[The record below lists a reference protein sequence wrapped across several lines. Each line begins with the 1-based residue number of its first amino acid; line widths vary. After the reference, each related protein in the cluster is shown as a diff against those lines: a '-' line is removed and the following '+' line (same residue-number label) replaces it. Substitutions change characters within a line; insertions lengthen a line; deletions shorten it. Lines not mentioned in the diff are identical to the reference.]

1 MSSAFDD
8 FELKGHKL
16 DNRFVVAPMTRT
28 SADSKGKPTELMGDY
43 YARFAEG
50 GWPLIISEGVY
61 TDRQASQGYVNQ
73 PGITDA
79 PQTDA
84 WKQVVERVHKH
95 GAKFIMQLMHAGAQ
109 FQHNEYTDTPIAP
122 SEVKPKGEPLAL
134 YGESDGWKPPK
145 AMDESDFDAVMQ
157 GFVGSVNRAEEAGFD
172 GVELHAAN
180 GYLLNEFL
188 SEHFNQRGDQWGG
201 DIGHRLKFVAM
212 VAKACK
218 DAAKGENFIV
228 GIRLGQITVT
238 DPDYQWPEGE
248 DAMIK
253 IVKALKEAGIDYIH
267 TTDTDVSRK
276 PFKGGSNKTLAEIVQ
291 EFSDIPLIV
300 NGGIDESNY
309 EHIAAHYPN
318 ALLALGKKALANPDM
333 PKRLKDGET
342 IEDLEF
348 AMLQPTAT
356 LENEW
361 QWRDEHDKHIEAD

>member
-16 DNRFVVAPMTRT
+16 GNRFVVGPMTRT

-43 YARFAEG
+43 YERFAQG
-50 GWPLIISEGVY
+50 GWSMIITEGVY

-84 WKQVVERVHKH
+84 WKQVVERVHQH
-95 GAKFIMQLMHAGAQ
+95 DCKFILQLMHAGAQ

-122 SEVKPKGEPLAL
+122 SAVKPKGEPLAL
-134 YGESDGWKPPK
+134 YGESDGWKEPK
-145 AMDESDFDAVMQ
+145 AMGETEFDAVMQ
-157 GFVGSVNRAEEAGFD
+157 GFVGAVNRAEEAGFD

-188 SEHFNQRGDQWGG
+188 SDHFNQRNDQWGG
-201 DIGHRLKFVAM
+201 DMGHRVKFVAM

-228 GIRLGQITVT
+228 GIRLSQITVT

-248 DAMIK
+248 DAMIRV
-253 IVKALKEAGIDYIH
+253 VKALKEADIDYIH
-267 TTDTDVSRK
+267 ITDTEVSRK
-276 PFKGGSNKTLAEIVQ
+276 AFKGGSNKTLAEIVQ

-300 NGGIDESNY
+300 NGGIDETNY

-318 ALLALGKKALANPDM
+318 ALLAMAKKALANPHL
-333 PKRLKDGET
+333 PKLLKDGEP
-342 IEDLEF
+342 IEDLDF

-361 QWRDEHDKHIEAD
+361 KWRDENGKQIEVD

>member
-8 FELKGHKL
+8 FELNGHKL

-28 SADSKGKPTELMGDY
+28 SADKKGKPTELMGDY
-43 YARFAEG
+43 YERFAKG
-50 GWPLIISEGVY
+50 GWSMIISEGVY
-61 TDRQASQGYVNQ
+61 TDQQASQGYENQ
-73 PGITDA
+73 PGLTDA

-84 WKQVVERVHKH
+84 WKDIVERVHKH
-95 GAKFIMQLMHAGAQ
+95 ETKFIVQLMHAGAQ
-109 FQHNEYTDTPIAP
+109 FQHNEFTDTPIAP
-122 SEVKPKGEPLAL
+122 SEIKPKGEPLSL
-134 YGESDGWKPPK
+134 YGETDGWPEPK
-145 AMDESDFDAVMQ
+145 AMGETEFDAVMQ
-157 GFVGSVNRAEEAGFD
+157 GFVGAVNRAEEAGFD

-188 SEHFNQRGDQWGG
+188 SDYFNQRNDQWGG

-218 DAAKGENFIV
+218 DAADDDFIV

-238 DPDYQWPEGE
+238 DSDYQWPEGE

-253 IVKALKEAGIDYIH
+253 IVKALKDAGVDYIH
-267 TTDTDVSRK
+267 TTDTDVTRK
-276 PFKGGSNKTLAEIVQ
+276 PFVDGSDKSLADIVQ

-300 NGGIDESNY
+300 NGGISESNY
-309 EHIAAHYPN
+309 EHVAAHHPN
-318 ALLALGKKALANPDM
+318 ALLAIGKQALANPDL
-333 PKRLKDGET
+333 PKRLRKGDD
-342 IEDLEF
+342 IHQLDF

-361 QWRDEHDKHIEAD
+361 QWRDNNEQHINPE

>member
-8 FELKGHKL
+8 FELKGHKF

-28 SADSKGKPTELMGDY
+28 SADKKGKPTELMGEY
-43 YARFAEG
+43 YERFAKG
-50 GWPLIISEGVY
+50 GWSMIISEGVY
-61 TDRQASQGYVNQ
+61 TDRQASQGYINQ

-84 WKQVVERVHKH
+84 WKEIVERVHEH
-95 GAKFIMQLMHAGAQ
+95 DCKFILQLMHAGAQ

-122 SEVKPKGEPLAL
+122 SAVQPKGEPLSL
-134 YGESDGWKPPK
+134 YGETDGWPEVK
-145 AMDESDFDAVMQ
+145 AMDEGDFDAVMQ
-157 GFVGSVNRAEEAGFD
+157 GFVGAVNRAEEAGFD

-188 SEHFNQRGDQWGG
+188 SDYFNQREDQWGG
-201 DIGHRLKFVAM
+201 NIGKRIKFVAM
-212 VAKACK
+212 VAKAAK
-218 DAAKGENFIV
+218 AAAKDDFIV

-253 IVKALKEAGIDYIH
+253 LVKALKEAGVDYIH
-267 TTDTDVSRK
+267 TTDTDVNRK
-276 PFKGGSNKTLAEIVQ
+276 PFKGGSAKTLAEIVQ

-300 NGGIDESNY
+300 NGGVDKSNY
-309 EHIAAHYPN
+309 EHVAAHYPN
-318 ALLALGKKALANPDM
+318 AMLAIGRAALANPDL
-333 PKRLKDGET
+333 PKRLKSGDK
-342 IEDLEF
+342 IEDLDF

-361 QWRDEHDKHIEAD
+361 KWRDEHDKHINDE

>member
-8 FELKGHKL
+8 FEVNGHKL

-28 SADSKGKPTELMGDY
+28 SAEKKGKPTELMGDY
-43 YARFAEG
+43 YERFAKG
-50 GWPLIISEGVY
+50 GWSMIISEGVY
-61 TDRQASQGYVNQ
+61 TDRQASQGYANQ

-84 WKQVVERVHKH
+84 WKNIVERVHKH
-95 GAKFIMQLMHAGAQ
+95 DCKFILQLMHAGAQ

-122 SEVKPKGEPLAL
+122 SAVMPKGEPLDM
-134 YGESDGWKPPK
+134 YGKTDGWTEVK

-157 GFVGSVNRAEEAGFD
+157 GFVGAVNRAEEAGFD

-188 SEHFNQRGDQWGG
+188 SDYFNQRGDQWGG
-201 DIGHRLKFVAM
+201 AIGNRLKFVAM
-212 VAKACK
+212 VAKAAK
-218 DAAKGENFIV
+218 SAAKDNFIV
-228 GIRLGQITVT
+228 GIRLSQITVT

-253 IVKALKEAGIDYIH
+253 IVKALKDAGVDYIH
-267 TTDTDVSRK
+267 TTDTDVNRK
-276 PFKGGSNKTLAEIVQ
+276 PFKGGSNKSLAEIVQ

-309 EHIAAHYPN
+309 EHVAAHYPN
-318 ALLALGKKALANPDM
+318 ALLAIAKKALANPEL
-333 PKRLKDGET
+333 PKRLKSGDPV
-342 IEDLEF
+342 EDLDF

-361 QWRDEHDKHIEAD
+361 QWRDQHDQHVEAE

>member
-8 FELKGHKL
+8 FELKGHKF

-28 SADSKGKPTELMGDY
+28 SADRKGKPTELMGDY
-43 YARFAEG
+43 YERFARG
-50 GWPLIISEGVY
+50 GWSIIISEGVY
-61 TDRQASQGYVNQ
+61 TDRQASQGYINQ

-84 WKQVVERVHKH
+84 WKEIVERVHRH
-95 GAKFIMQLMHAGAQ
+95 DCAFILQLMHAGAQ

-122 SEVKPKGEPLAL
+122 SAVKPKGEPLDL
-134 YGESDGWKPPK
+134 YGETDGWTDVK

-157 GFVGSVNRAEEAGFD
+157 GFVGAVNRAEEAGFD

-188 SEHFNQRGDQWGG
+188 SDYFNQRNDQWGG

-218 DAAKGENFIV
+218 DAAKSENFIV
-228 GIRLGQITVT
+228 GIRLSQITVT
-238 DPDYQWPEGE
+238 DADYQWPEGE

-267 TTDTDVSRK
+267 TTDTEVGRK

-291 EFSDIPLIV
+291 DFSDIPLIV
-300 NGGIDESNY
+300 NGGIDQRNY
-309 EHIAAHYPN
+309 EHVAAHYPN
-318 ALLALGKKALANPDM
+318 AMLAIGKAALANPDF
-333 PKRLKDGET
+333 PQRLKAGDE
-342 IEDLEF
+342 IEQLEF

-361 QWRDEHDKHIEAD
+361 RWRKQHDKHIEVE